1 VLYASEA
8 PDAPL
13 KVCDFGL
20 SKRIDMEA
28 VSSGRQRL
36 WSKCGSPDYVAPEVL
51 GTSGYCS
58 ACDVWSCGVILY
70 VLLSGTVPFGDSS
83 VGIKFRNIRKG
94 RYEFPEEHW
103 CASVYYSFYLL
114 YEHKSANTDWR
125 AGPPSRPLPQFHTQ
139 FTCFTSTKVR
149 ILNHD
154 EATGPPF
161 RPLLKTSCA
170 TCSR

>member
-36 WSKCGSPDYVAPEVL
+36 LSKCGYPDYVASEVL

-94 RYEFPEEHW
+94 RYGFPEEHW
-103 CASVYYSFYLL
+103 CASVYYSVYLL
-114 YEHKSANTDWR
+114 YEHKSTNTDWR
-125 AGPPSRPLPQFHTQ
+125 RVDRAAISPAAQDL
-139 FTCFTSTKVR
+139 VR
-149 ILNHD
+149 HMLQVD
-154 EATGPPF
+154 VSLRF
-161 RPLLKTSCA
+161 SCCQCLEYA
-170 TCSR
+170 SNY

>member
-1 VLYASEA
+1 MLVQTTNTDIHRDFKPENVLYASEA

-28 VSSGRQRL
+28 VISGRQRL

-70 VLLSGTVPFGDSS
+70 VLL
-83 VGIKFRNIRKG
+83 R
-94 RYEFPEEHW
+94 
-103 CASVYYSFYLL
+103 
-114 YEHKSANTDWR
+114 
-125 AGPPSRPLPQFHTQ
+125 
-139 FTCFTSTKVR
+139 
-149 ILNHD
+149 
-154 EATGPPF
+154 
-161 RPLLKTSCA
+161 
-170 TCSR
+170 

>member
-1 VLYASEA
+1 
-8 PDAPL
+8 
-13 KVCDFGL
+13 
-20 SKRIDMEA
+20 MEA

-94 RYEFPEEHW
+94 RYGFPEEHW
-103 CASVYYSFYLL
+103 CASVYYSLYLL
-114 YEHKSANTDWR
+114 YEY
-125 AGPPSRPLPQFHTQ
+125 
-139 FTCFTSTKVR
+139 KVR
-149 ILNHD
+149 IL
-154 EATGPPF
+154 TGEQGRHLVRCHNF
-161 RPLLKTSCA
+161 ILSLLALRVQKYEY
-170 TCSR
+170 